1 MNMQYITNF
10 SNSISKPF
18 ENKIENKMIKKALHT
33 STVPLENV
41 CPYYNILNSACQVD
55 ILVNNDFLVMED
67 YTCTSYE

>member
-18 ENKIENKMIKKALHT
+18 ENKMIKKALHT

-41 CPYYNILNSACQVD
+41 FPYYNILNSACQAKWT
-55 ILVNNDFLVMED
+55 LVNNDFLVMED

>member
-18 ENKIENKMIKKALHT
+18 ENKMIKKALHT

-41 CPYYNILNSACQVD
+41 FPYYNILNSACQVD
-55 ILVNNDFLVMED
+55 I
-67 YTCTSYE
+67 SK